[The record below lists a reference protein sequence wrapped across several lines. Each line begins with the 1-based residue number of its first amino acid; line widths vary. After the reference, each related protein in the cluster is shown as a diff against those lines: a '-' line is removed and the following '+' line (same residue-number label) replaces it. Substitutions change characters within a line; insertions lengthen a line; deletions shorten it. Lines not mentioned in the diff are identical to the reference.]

1 MSKYTPPPPDSDD
14 GLQDRIERLQQER
27 DRIKGLGESER
38 EAIRRQIN
46 AVPLP
51 PVPDLNSSDV
61 DDQGRVYRRK

>member
-1 MSKYTPPPPDSDD
+1 MKYTPPPPDSDD

-27 DRIKGLGESER
+27 DRIKGLSEQER

-46 AVPLP
+46 SVNLP